1 MSGQV
6 FGDACVGCHGCSFVL
21 CSAVVLCCVGLGFRG
36 VPRIFVG
43 RLRDLCVCFVRSFGV
58 FCGLLTGGMV
68 FCGMICG
75 YSVWLFGY
83 NG

>member
-1 MSGQV
+1 MR
-6 FGDACVGCHGCSFVL
+6 VL
-21 CSAVVLCCVGLGFRG
+21 VVMVVLGFRG

-68 FCGMICG
+68 GQMVFSGTML
-75 YSVWLFGY
+75 WLI
-83 NG
+83 